1 MGTIAAQSDRQRLF
15 RSRFRRR
22 FKPDVS
28 TPEEIARL
36 AVENDVHVV
45 GAPHWLPVIKR

>member
-1 MGTIAAQSDRQRLF
+1 MGTIGRESDRQRLF

-22 FKPDVS
+22 FKPMFS

-45 GAPHWLPVIKR
+45 AHPHWLPVIKR